1 MKSFGTLDILERERQ
16 WEFNPE
22 RVVVYVQGEVG
33 FIPWITG
40 RALSMQQRPCAELLS
55 RYMSVEAF
63 NRLPTPV
70 KPGWSITQATEDTAI
85 LNITHW
91 FPVTPMPDHNHS
103 LWFHT
108 YPVMRDVVLWL
119 RENGCEEM
127 LFLAAI
133 NSQDQEDMSGEGI
146 AVIDVNLDTSVGGAI
161 PLIMPAWFMPY
172 LFVKEGGLARVIA
185 AKQDEGLYLDDE
197 ALARMVTTVGAFD
210 YEVDLKALTDM
221 VSLVM
226 KMQGDI
232 EAIEGT
238 FNGKDFDVGEWA

>member
-1 MKSFGTLDILERERQ
+1 VKSFGSLDIIETETGLP
-16 WEFNPE
+16 FNPE

-40 RALSMQQRPCAELLS
+40 HALSMQRDSNIEILS

-63 NRLPTPV
+63 NRMPSPV
-70 KPGWSITQATEDTAI
+70 KPGWIVTQATEDTAI
-85 LNITHW
+85 LNITTW

-108 YPVMRDVVLWL
+108 YPLMRDIVLWL
-119 RENGCEEM
+119 RECGCEEM

-133 NSQDQEDMSGEGI
+133 NSEDQADMTQEGI
-146 AVIDVNLDTSVGGAI
+146 AVIDVNLNTAVGGAI
-161 PLIMPAWFMPY
+161 PLVMPAWFMPY
-172 LFVKEGGLARVIA
+172 LFVQQGGSCRIIA

-197 ALARMVTTVGAFD
+197 ALSRMVTTVSAFD
-210 YEVDLKALTDM
+210 YEVDIDALTEM

-226 KMQGDI
+226 RMQGDI
-232 EAIEGT
+232 EAVESA
-238 FNGKDFDVGEWA
+238 FNNSEDMGEWA